1 MVFAIALT
9 IGLPHSGLN
18 LEDVIIPLLIAPPFF
33 FYLLSKLCQLAI
45 AHDQLLV
52 IASTD
57 GLTSCLNRV
66 ASTLREVDLVGRMG
80 GEEPSRA
87 LL

>member
-1 MVFAIALT
+1 
-9 IGLPHSGLN
+9 
-18 LEDVIIPLLIAPPFF
+18 
-33 FYLLSKLCQLAI
+33 LAI